1 MKIRA
6 SLLVASLVLAGA
18 TLPIPAT
25 RSQQARIVVT
35 IGFDGQNITVSPD
48 PALANRGDTVDFQID
63 AASDIRRLQIRFDSE
78 VPFGERGS
86 APEGLGGDREI
97 PARGLVRSESTVG
110 ERYKYTIRAF
120 FQGRRPIE
128 LDPEIEIGPG

>member
-6 SLLVASLVLAGA
+6 SLLVATLVLAGA
-18 TLPIPAT
+18 TIPIRAPRA
-25 RSQQARIVVT
+25 QQARVVVM
-35 IGFDGQNITVSPD
+35 IGFDGENITVSPD
-48 PALANRGDTVDFQID
+48 PALANRGDTIDFQID
-63 AASDIRRLQIRFDSE
+63 PGSDIRRLQIRFNSE
-78 VPFGERGS
+78 VPFGARGS
-86 APEGLGGDREI
+86 APEGLGGDRDI
-97 PARGLVRSESTVG
+97 PARGLVRAQSRVG